1 MNTLTLQQG
10 DAIYD
15 ATSAAQSLAADPR
28 ISIWA
33 SANAGAGKTKVL
45 IDRIARLL
53 LAGAQPGR
61 VLAVTYTKAA
71 AAEMQTRLYDKLG
84 SWTIANDA
92 DLRAALT
99 KLDPKLDLE
108 LPGTL
113 SRARALFARALET
126 PGGLKI
132 QTIHAF
138 CQAILQRFPLE
149 AGVPPGFQ
157 ILDDPTRTSLSKAAF
172 EIAARKAPNA
182 FLELAAHT
190 SGSGDREAVRA
201 AVTNRE
207 ALAQMRAATQPVMT
221 RIAGALGLDP
231 NDTPD
236 AIAKRAMA
244 RLDMNALSQAAS
256 ALETSSAN
264 DKKLAQAIRKAIS
277 SASPFTGK
285 LAAKQTEGGL
295 SLTSSVSSTTPL
307 HPLRGSFPVNG
318 EAAQE
323 AWANFVSL
331 VWTQKGEARA
341 KQIYTKGMGDNA
353 AVVAALGPYDEWPSM
368 FCCDVAETENDI
380 RACAMM
386 RRSAALSQAALV
398 YSREWEQAKRSMGA
412 LDFDDL
418 VSATS
423 GLLSASDGAAQWVL
437 YKLDAGIEHILI
449 DEAQDTSPDQ
459 WDLLAPLFAALE
471 DEARDTP
478 RTRFVVGDEKQSIF
492 SFQGARPERFH
503 DERARFEAGAPVHN
517 DKRQALTFELSFRT
531 GQTILNAVDAV
542 WSICE
547 LGHEPPLKFTA
558 EVDPP
563 FERKYAFATH
573 HSAFRS
579 GQIGAVEMWPLV
591 RTQADGGALPVPAWD
606 QPQNVE
612 REDSARNR
620 LADQIAIE
628 LKQRLADGFCVWDG
642 KVTRPMV
649 PGDMMIL
656 VRKRGPFFHQLI
668 RRLKFHK
675 VPVAGADRI
684 KLVEDPAI
692 QDLIA
697 LGRFALLPEDD
708 FNTACVLKGAFCGL
722 INEDEHLFPL
732 AWDRGS
738 NSLWQRL
745 IVSSNPDHAPAR
757 AFLTRVLAH
766 AGQVPPYEFFASLL
780 ELPLPSQAKTGWQA
794 LTERLGREV
803 REPVEAFLSR
813 ALDHGKT
820 TAPTL
825 QAFLSQM
832 ETDAADVKR
841 EMDQD
846 GSGVRIMTVH
856 GAKGLEAPVVILPD
870 TTSKGQSGQSGIQ
883 FNAQAAAF
891 YWSPITGQDT
901 QEFKIGREVIDT
913 LEEQEAARLL
923 YVAMTR
929 AKDVL
934 ILCGHE
940 SGTGAEGLP
949 KKCWFRTLETGVNL
963 LGPSQTH
970 VRESF
975 TYQMWGAYPPK
986 TQAALH
992 TPKHVPAPLPS
1003 WINGPPP
1010 GETPGP
1016 RRVAPSALAPEGSD
1030 PPALS
1035 PLAPDARKRFLR
1047 GRLIHELLQRLPDLP
1062 ASKWEVA
1069 AQNRLS
1075 READLEDDTRRAI
1088 VSETLAVL
1096 NDPAF
1101 ARLFGPG
1108 SRAEAA
1114 IVGRGPGLPDDMV
1127 VNGSVDRLVV
1137 TETEVLV
1144 LDFKTN
1150 RPPPIKVED
1159 VAQVYLNQM
1168 AAYRALLQANW
1179 PGKRV
1184 RCALLWTDGPR
1195 LMELPDTIL
1204 DQALRVIATLPR

>member
-1 MNTLTLQQG
+1 MSKLTLQTG
-10 DAIYD
+10 DAVYD
-15 ATSAAQSLAADPR
+15 TTTAAQSIAANPR

-53 LAGAQPGR
+53 LAGSQPGR

-71 AAEMQTRLYDKLG
+71 AAEMQTRLYGKLG
-84 SWTIANDA
+84 SWTIASDEK
-92 DLRAALT
+92 LREALT
-99 KLDPKLDLE
+99 ELNPQLDLE

-113 SRARALFARALET
+113 SRARALFASALET

-138 CQAILQRFPLE
+138 CQTILQRFPLE

-157 ILDDPTRTSLSKAAF
+157 ILDDPTRTRLSQAAF

-182 FLELAAHT
+182 FLELAVHT
-190 SGSGDREAVRA
+190 SQSGDRDAVRNA
-201 AVTNRE
+201 MTNRDGL
-207 ALAQMRAATQPVMT
+207 ALMRAATQPVMT
-221 RIAGALGLDP
+221 RIGEVLGLDL

-236 AIAKRAMA
+236 AIATRALA
-244 RLDMNALSQAAS
+244 RLDMKALREAAS
-256 ALETSSAN
+256 ALDSSSTN
-264 DKKLAQAIRKAIS
+264 DQKLAEAIRKAI
-277 SASPFTGK
+277 ASG
-285 LAAKQTEGGL
+285 
-295 SLTSSVSSTTPL
+295 
-307 HPLRGSFPVNG
+307 
-318 EAAQE
+318 
-323 AWANFVSL
+323 AWPDFVSL

-341 KQIYTKGMGDNA
+341 KQIYTKTMGNNA
-353 AVVAALGPYDEWPSM
+353 AVVAAFGPYDEWPSN
-368 FCCDVAETENDI
+368 FCCDVEATENDI
-380 RACAMM
+380 RACHMM

-398 YSREWEQAKRSMGA
+398 YSREWARAKRSMGA

-423 GLLSASDGAAQWVL
+423 TLLSASEGSAQWVL

-471 DEARDTP
+471 NEERDTP

-492 SFQGARPERFH
+492 SFQGARPERFQE
-503 DERARFEAGAPVHN
+503 ERAAFVAGGQVHD
-517 DKRQALTFELSFRT
+517 DKREALTFELSFRT

-547 LGHEPPLKFTA
+547 LGHEPPLNFTSEA
-558 EVDPP
+558 NPP

-573 HSAFRS
+573 HSAYRS

-591 RTQADGGALPVPAWD
+591 RTQPDNGALPVPAWD

-612 REDSARNR
+612 HEDSARNR
-620 LADQIAIE
+620 LADQIAVE
-628 LKQRLADGFCVWDG
+628 LKQRLADGFCIWDKG
-642 KVTRPMV
+642 VTRPML
-649 PGDMMIL
+649 PGDVMVL

-732 AWDRGS
+732 AWDRGAS
-738 NSLWQRL
+738 SLWQRL
-745 IVSSNPDHAPAR
+745 IGSPNSAHAPAR
-757 AFLTRVLAH
+757 AFLTRVLAR

-780 ELPLPSQAKTGWQA
+780 ELPLPSQAVTGWHA
-794 LTERLGREV
+794 LIGRLGREV

-825 QAFLSQM
+825 QTFLSQM

-846 GSGVRIMTVH
+846 GLGVRIMTVH

-883 FNAQAAAF
+883 FNSAAAAF
-891 YWSPITGQDT
+891 FWSPFTGQDT
-901 QEFKIGREVIDT
+901 QEFKIGREAIDDQ
-913 LEEQEAARLL
+913 EKQEAARLL

-940 SGTGAEGLP
+940 SGSAKDGLP
-949 KKCWFRTLETGVNL
+949 SDCWFKTLERGMTL
-963 LGPSQTH
+963 LGPSQT
-970 VRESF
+970 VARDTFS
-975 TYQMWGAYPPK
+975 YQMWGVYPPM
-986 TQAALH
+986 TEAIL
-992 TPKHVPAPLPS
+992 PATHKMLLPLPA
-1003 WINGPPP
+1003 WINNPPP

-1062 ASKWEVA
+1062 AAKWQVA
-1069 AQNRLS
+1069 AQNRLT
-1075 READLEDDTRRAI
+1075 READLDDDARAAI
-1088 VSETLAVL
+1088 VEETLGVL
-1096 NDPAF
+1096 HDPKF

-1150 RPPPIKVED
+1150 RPPPLHVDD

-1179 PGKRV
+1179 PDKRV
-1184 RCALLWTDGPR
+1184 QCALLWTDGPR
-1195 LMELPDTIL
+1195 LMELPDAIL
-1204 DQALRVIATLPR
+1204 DQALHEITSLPR

>member
-1 MNTLTLQQG
+1 MGECGGWGMSDLTLRRG
-10 DAIYD
+10 DAVFDSTI
-15 ATSAAQSLAADPR
+15 AAQSVAADPR
-28 ISIWA
+28 ISVWA

-71 AAEMQTRLYDKLG
+71 AAEMQTRLYGKLG
-84 SWTIANDA
+84 SWTIAKDA
-92 DLRAALT
+92 DLRHALRE
-99 KLDPKLDLE
+99 LDPELDLE
-108 LPGTL
+108 QPGTL

-138 CQAILQRFPLE
+138 CQTILQRFPLE

-157 ILDDPTRTSLSKAAF
+157 ILDDATRSTLSKSAF
-172 EIAARKAPNA
+172 DSAARKAPNA
-182 FLELAAHT
+182 FLELAIHT
-190 SGSGDREAVRA
+190 SQSGDKDAVLSA
-201 AVTNRE
+201 IKNRDGL
-207 ALAQMRAATQPVMT
+207 ALMRQATLPPMR
-221 RIAGALGLDP
+221 RIAEALGLEVG
-231 NDTPD
+231 DTTD
-236 AIAKRAMA
+236 AIAARAFGRM
-244 RLDMNALSQAAS
+244 DFKALREAAAAMDS
-256 ALETSSAN
+256 SSAN
-264 DKKLAQAIRKAIS
+264 DKKLAQGIRDALDKN
-277 SASPFTGK
+277 PK
-285 LAAKQTEGGL
+285 
-295 SLTSSVSSTTPL
+295 V
-307 HPLRGSFPVNG
+307 
-318 EAAQE
+318 
-323 AWANFVSL
+323 WADFVSL
-331 VWTQKGEARA
+331 VWTQAGKQRS
-341 KQIYTKGMGDNA
+341 KQIYTKGMATNA
-353 AVVAALGPYDEWPSM
+353 AVVAALGPYDEWPSN
-368 FCCDVAETENDI
+368 FCLEIEAVEDSI
-380 RACAMM
+380 RACNMM
-386 RRSAALSQAALV
+386 RRSAALTQAALV
-398 YSREWEQAKRSMGA
+398 YSREWAQAKRSMGA

-423 GLLSASDGAAQWVL
+423 HLLSASEGAAQWVL

-459 WDLLAPLFAALE
+459 WDLLEPLFTVLE
-471 DEARDTP
+471 NEARDTP

-492 SFQGARPERFH
+492 SFQGARPDRFH
-503 DERARFEAGAPVHN
+503 DERARFEAGKQVHN
-517 DKRQALTFELSFRT
+517 DGRQALTFELSFRT

-542 WSICE
+542 WSICQTGA
-547 LGHEPPLKFTA
+547 LPPLAITGEA
-558 EVDPP
+558 NPP

-579 GQIGAVEMWPLV
+579 RQPGAVELWPLI
-591 RTQADGGALPVPAWD
+591 RSQEDNGALPVPAWD

-620 LADQIAIE
+620 LADQIALE
-628 LKQRLADGFCVWDG
+628 LKRRLDDGFAVWEDG
-642 KVTRPMV
+642 KTRPMV
-649 PGDMMIL
+649 PGDVMVL
-656 VRKRGPFFHQLI
+656 VKKRGPFFHQLI

-697 LGRFALLPEDD
+697 LGRFALLPQDD

-722 INEDEHLFPL
+722 IDEDTHLFPL

-738 NSLWQRL
+738 TSVWQRL
-745 IVSSNPDHAPAR
+745 QNSTEQAHGPVRDFLSR
-757 AFLTRVLAH
+757 ALLR
-766 AGQVPPYEFFASLL
+766 AGQVPPYEFFAALL
-780 ELPLPSQAKTGWQA
+780 ELPLPAKGMTGWQA
-794 LTERLGREV
+794 LIERLGREV

-825 QAFLSQM
+825 QAFLSQI

-846 GSGVRIMTVH
+846 GAGVRVMTVH

-870 TTSKGQSGQSGIQ
+870 TTTKGKAGESSIQ
-883 FNAQAAAF
+883 FNTEAAAF
-891 YWSPITGQDT
+891 YWSPSTADDT
-901 QEFKIGREVIDT
+901 QEFKFGREHIA
-913 LEEQEAARLL
+913 LQEEQESARLL

-940 SGTGAEGLP
+940 SGTAKDGVP
-949 KKCWFRTLETGVNL
+949 DKCWFKSLEAGVTL
-963 LGPSQTH
+963 LGLSQK
-970 VRESF
+970 VDRPDFS
-975 TYQMWGAYPPK
+975 YQMWGVYPSPSHSQILS
-986 TQAALH
+986 TYA
-992 TPKHVPAPLPS
+992 VPQPPPA
-1003 WINGPPP
+1003 WIYGPPP

-1016 RRVAPSALAPEGSD
+1016 RRIAPSALAPEGVE

-1047 GRLIHELLQRLPDLP
+1047 GRLIHELLQRLPDLEP
-1062 ASKWEVA
+1062 DTWEA
-1069 AQNRLS
+1069 AAVNRLK
-1075 READLEDDTRRAI
+1075 RESDLDEAARRAI

-1096 NDPAF
+1096 NDPRF
-1101 ARLFGPG
+1101 ARLFGGG

-1137 TETEVLV
+1137 TESEVLV

-1150 RPPPIKVED
+1150 RPPPLKIED

-1179 PGKRV
+1179 PDKRV

-1204 DQALRVIATLPR
+1204 DQALHEIATLPR

>member
-1 MNTLTLQQG
+1 MSKLTLTTG
-10 DAIYD
+10 DSVYD
-15 ATSAAQSLAADPR
+15 TTTAAQSVAANPH

-53 LAGAQPGR
+53 LAGSQPGR

-84 SWTIANDA
+84 SWTIASDEK
-92 DLRAALT
+92 LRAALT
-99 KLDPKLDLE
+99 DLNPQLDLE

-138 CQAILQRFPLE
+138 CQTILQRFPLE
-149 AGVPPGFQ
+149 AGVPPGFA
-157 ILDDPTRTSLSKAAF
+157 ILDDPTRDSLSQAAF

-182 FLELAAHT
+182 FLEVAAHT
-190 SGSGDREAVRA
+190 SQSGDKDAVKSA
-201 AVTNRE
+201 ITNRDNL
-207 ALAQMRAATQPVMT
+207 ALMRAAESPAMD
-221 RIAGALGLDP
+221 RIAQALGLHP
-231 NDTPD
+231 TDTPD
-236 AIAKRAMA
+236 AIEARALA
-244 RLDMNALSQAAS
+244 RLDLKALGEAAG
-256 ALETSSAN
+256 ALDSSSTN
-264 DKKLAQAIRKAIS
+264 DKKLAEAIRKAL
-277 SASPFTGK
+277 ASRSWPD
-285 LAAKQTEGGL
+285 
-295 SLTSSVSSTTPL
+295 
-307 HPLRGSFPVNG
+307 
-318 EAAQE
+318 
-323 AWANFVSL
+323 FVSL
-331 VWTQKGEARA
+331 VWTQKGQARS
-341 KQIYTKGMGDNA
+341 KQIYTKGMGNNA
-353 AVVAALGPYDEWPSM
+353 AVVAALGPYDEWPSH
-368 FCCDVAETENDI
+368 FCCSVEATENDI
-380 RACAMM
+380 RACHMM

-398 YSREWEQAKRSMGA
+398 YSREWARAKRSMGA

-423 GLLSASDGAAQWVL
+423 TLLRASEGSAQWVL

-471 DEARDTP
+471 NEERDTP

-492 SFQGARPERFH
+492 SFQGARPERFQE
-503 DERARFEAGAPVHN
+503 ERAAFVTGGQLHH
-517 DKRQALTFELSFRT
+517 DKREALTFELSFRT

-542 WSICE
+542 WSICA
-547 LGHEPPLKFTA
+547 LGHEPPLNLTS
-558 EVDPP
+558 ETNPP

-573 HSAFRS
+573 HSAYRS
-579 GQIGAVEMWPLV
+579 GQTGSVEMWPLV
-591 RTQADGGALPVPAWD
+591 RTQPDKGALPVPAWD
-606 QPQNVE
+606 HPQNVE
-612 REDSARNR
+612 HEDSARNR
-620 LADQIAIE
+620 LADQIAVE
-628 LKQRLADGFCVWDG
+628 LKQRLADGFCIWDKG
-642 KVTRPMV
+642 VTRPML
-649 PGDMMIL
+649 PGDVMVL

-708 FNTACVLKGAFCGL
+708 FNTACVLKGALCGL
-722 INEDEHLFPL
+722 IHEDTHLFPL

-738 NSLWQRL
+738 SSLWQRL
-745 IVSSNPDHAPAR
+745 IDSPNPEHVAAR
-757 AFLTRVLAH
+757 AFLTRVLAR

-780 ELPLPSQAKTGWQA
+780 ELPLPGQASTGWHA
-794 LTERLGREV
+794 LIERLGREV

-846 GSGVRIMTVH
+846 GLGVRIMTVH
-856 GAKGLEAPVVILPD
+856 GAKGLEAPMVILPD
-870 TTSKGQSGQSGIQ
+870 TTSKGQSGQSNIQ
-883 FNAQAAAF
+883 FNAAAAAF
-891 YWSPITGQDT
+891 FWSPFTGQDT
-901 QEFKIGREVIDT
+901 PEFKIGREAI
-913 LEEQEAARLL
+913 EEQEKQEAARLL

-940 SGTGAEGLP
+940 SGNAKDGLP
-949 KKCWFRTLETGVNL
+949 SDCWFKTLEQGVTL
-963 LGPSQTH
+963 LGPSQTIA
-970 VRESF
+970 RDTFS
-975 TYQMWGAYPPK
+975 YQVWGAHPPK
-986 TQAALH
+986 SEAALPAI
-992 TPKHVPAPLPS
+992 PKVLLPMPA

-1016 RRVAPSALAPEGSD
+1016 RRVAPSALAPEGTD

-1062 ASKWEVA
+1062 AAKWQSA
-1069 AQNRLS
+1069 AQNRLA
-1075 READLEDDTRRAI
+1075 READLDAHARDAI
-1088 VSETLAVL
+1088 VKETLGVL
-1096 NDPAF
+1096 NDPKF
-1101 ARLFGPG
+1101 ARLFGEG

-1137 TETEVLV
+1137 TQTEVLV

-1150 RPPPIKVED
+1150 RPPPLHVDD

-1179 PGKRV
+1179 PDKAV

-1195 LMELPDTIL
+1195 LMELPDAIL
-1204 DQALRVIATLPR
+1204 DQALHEIATLPR

>member
-1 MNTLTLQQG
+1 MSTLTLKAG
-10 DAIYD
+10 DAVYD
-15 ATSAAQSLAADPR
+15 STIAAQSIAADPR
-28 ISIWA
+28 ISVWA

-84 SWTIANDA
+84 SWTIASD
-92 DLRAALT
+92 AALREDLL
-99 KLDPKLDLE
+99 KLDPRLDLDV
-108 LPGTL
+108 PGTL
-113 SRARALFARALET
+113 TRARALFARALET

-138 CQAILQRFPLE
+138 CQTILQRFPLE
-149 AGVPPGFQ
+149 AGVPPSFQ
-157 ILDDPTRTSLSKAAF
+157 ILDDATRTSLSKTAF
-172 EIAARKAPNA
+172 ELAARKAPRA
-182 FLELAAHT
+182 FLMLAEYT
-190 SGSGDREAVRA
+190 GQSGDRDAVRA
-201 AVTNRE
+201 AIANRDGLALIAQAKEPVT
-207 ALAQMRAATQPVMT
+207 T
-221 RIAGALGLDP
+221 RIAQALGLVET
-231 NDTPD
+231 DTPD
-236 AIAKRAMA
+236 RIASRALA
-244 RLDMNALSQAAS
+244 RLDFKALAEAAA
-256 ALETSSAN
+256 ALEGSSAN
-264 DKKLAQAIRKAIS
+264 DKKLAGAIREAIALS
-277 SASPFTGK
+277 SPLVGK
-285 LAAKQTEGGL
+285 LSAQQTEGV
-295 SLTSSVSSTTPL
+295 STLTTALGPTPL
-307 HPLRGSFPVNG
+307 QSLRDSFPTSG
-318 EAAQE
+318 EAE
-323 AWANFVSL
+323 ATTAWTNFVNL
-331 VWTQKGEARA
+331 VWTGKAERR
-341 KQIYTKGMGDNA
+341 KNQIYTKSMAQNA
-353 AVVAALGPYDEWPSM
+353 AVVAALGPYDDWPSS
-368 FCCDVAETENDI
+368 FCTQIEATENDI
-380 RACAMM
+380 RACKMM
-386 RRSAALSQAALV
+386 RRSAALTQAAVV
-398 YSREWEQAKRSMGA
+398 YSREWAQMKRSMGA

-423 GLLSASDGAAQWVL
+423 KLLSSSEGAAQWVL

-459 WDLLAPLFAALE
+459 WDLMAPLFDVLE
-471 DEARDTP
+471 NEQRDTP

-492 SFQGARPERFH
+492 SFQGARPDRFH
-503 DERARFEAGAPVHN
+503 DERARFEAGGQVHG
-517 DKRQALTFELSFRT
+517 DGRQALTFELSFRT

-542 WSICE
+542 WSICQT
-547 LGHEPPLKFTA
+547 GSAPPLAFTA
-558 EVDPP
+558 EPDPP

-579 GQIGAVEMWPLV
+579 GQVGAVELWPLV
-591 RTQADGGALPVPAWD
+591 RSQDDGGALMPPAWD

-620 LADQIAIE
+620 LAEQIALT
-628 LKQRLADGFCVWDG
+628 LKQRLADGFAVWDKG
-642 KVTRPMV
+642 VTRPMV
-649 PGDMMIL
+649 AGDVMVL

-697 LGRFALLPEDD
+697 LGRFALLPKDD
-708 FNTACVLKGAFCGL
+708 FNTACVLKGALCGL
-722 INEDEHLFPL
+722 IDEDTHLFPL
-732 AWDRGS
+732 AWDRQ
-738 NSLWQRL
+738 NASLWQRL
-745 IVSSNPDHAPAR
+745 HSSSNPIHAPVR
-757 AFLTRVLAH
+757 DFLARVLAR

-780 ELPLPSQAKTGWQA
+780 ELPLPATGKTGWQS
-794 LTERLGREV
+794 LIERLGREA

-825 QAFLSQM
+825 QAFLSQI

-846 GSGVRIMTVH
+846 GSGVRVMTVH
-856 GAKGLEAPVVILPD
+856 GAKGLEAPIIILPD
-870 TTSKGQSGQSGIQ
+870 TTSKGQAGESGIQ
-883 FNAQAAAF
+883 FNATAAAF
-891 YWSPITGQDT
+891 YWSPSTKEDT
-901 QEFKIGREVIDT
+901 EEFGFGREHIAQ
-913 LEEQEAARLL
+913 QEKQESDRLL

-929 AKDVL
+929 ARDVL

-940 SGTGAEGLP
+940 SGTAKDGIP
-949 KKCWFRTLETGVNL
+949 KECWFKTLEQGVPL
-963 LGPSQTH
+963 IGSSQKI
-970 VRESF
+970 VGEDF
-975 TYQMWGAYPPK
+975 AYQMWGAYPPAAVAV
-986 TQAALH
+986 TQSPRATPQAL
-992 TPKHVPAPLPS
+992 PAWIKGPL
-1003 WINGPPP
+1003 P

-1016 RRVAPSALAPEGSD
+1016 RRVAPSALAPEGSL

-1062 ASKWEVA
+1062 STKWEPA
-1069 AQNRLS
+1069 ARNRLA
-1075 READLEDDTRRAI
+1075 REVDLDDAARTAI

-1096 NDPAF
+1096 DHPEF
-1101 ARLFGPG
+1101 AALFGEG

-1114 IVGRGPGLPDDMV
+1114 IVGQGPGLPDDMV

-1150 RPPPIKVED
+1150 HPPPLNVAD

-1168 AAYRALLQANW
+1168 AAYRALLQATW
-1179 PGKRV
+1179 PGKHV

-1195 LMELPDTIL
+1195 LMELPDAIL
-1204 DQALRVIATLPR
+1204 DQALREIASLPR

>member
-1 MNTLTLQQG
+1 MSVMTLNPG
-10 DAIYD
+10 DVVYD
-15 ATSAAQSLAADPR
+15 VTIAAQSVAADPV

-84 SWTIANDA
+84 SWTIAKDEA
-92 DLRAALT
+92 LRSALLE
-99 KLDPKLDLE
+99 LDPHLDLE
-108 LPGTL
+108 KPGTL

-138 CQAILQRFPLE
+138 CQTILQRFPLE

-157 ILDDPTRTSLSKAAF
+157 ILDDATATRLSEGAF
-172 EIAARKAPNA
+172 EIAANKAPDA
-182 FLELAAHT
+182 FLELAART
-190 SGSGDREAVRA
+190 NQSGDREIVRA
-201 AVTNRE
+201 AIKNRDG
-207 ALAQMRAATQPVMT
+207 LASMREATQPVMV
-221 RIAGALGLDP
+221 RIAEALGLDP
-231 NDTPD
+231 ADTVEGL
-236 AIAKRAMA
+236 IGRALGK
-244 RLDMNALSQAAS
+244 LDFGALGQAAA
-256 ALETSSAN
+256 ALESSSTN
-264 DKKLAQAIRKAIS
+264 DKKLASAIRLII
-277 SASPFTGK
+277 ASVNA
-285 LAAKQTEGGL
+285 LHSNA
-295 SLTSSVSSTTPL
+295 SLEELV
-307 HPLRGSFPVNG
+307 G
-318 EAAQE
+318 
-323 AWANFVSL
+323 AWALIRSL
-331 VWTQKGEARA
+331 VWTGKNERRA
-341 KQIYTKGMGDNA
+341 NQIYTKSMANNA
-353 AVVAALGPYDEWPSM
+353 AVVAALGRLDEWPSAL
-368 FCCDVAETENDI
+368 CCQIEATEDDI
-380 RACAMM
+380 RRCSML
-386 RRSAALSQAALV
+386 RRSAALTEAAFV
-398 YSREWEQAKRSMGA
+398 YSREWAQAKRSMGA

-423 GLLSASDGAAQWVL
+423 ALLSSSEGAAQWVL

-459 WDLLAPLFAALE
+459 WDLLAPLFAVLE
-471 DEARDTP
+471 SEQRDTP

-492 SFQGARPERFH
+492 SFQGARPERFEA
-503 DERARFEAGAPVHN
+503 ERARFEAAGGVQN
-517 DKRQALTFELSFRT
+517 DNRQALTFDLSFRT
-531 GQTILNAVDAV
+531 GQTILDAVDAV
-542 WSICE
+542 WSIAD
-547 LGHEPPLKFTA
+547 GDTTPPLLFTA
-558 EVDPP
+558 EPNPP
-563 FERKYAFATH
+563 FERKYAFKTR

-579 GQIGAVEMWPLV
+579 QQIGAVELWPII
-591 RTQADGGALPVPAWD
+591 RKDPDTGALPLPAWD
-606 QPQNVE
+606 HPQNVE

-620 LADQIAIE
+620 LAEQIALE
-628 LKQRLADGFCVWDG
+628 LKHRLESGFAVWD
-642 KVTRPMV
+642 KDKTRPMV
-649 PGDMMIL
+649 PGDVMVL
-656 VRKRGPFFHQLI
+656 VKKRGPFFHQLI

-697 LGRFALLPEDD
+697 LGRFALLPSDD
-708 FNTACVLKGAFCGL
+708 FNTARVLKGAFCGL
-722 INEDEHLFPL
+722 INEDTHLFPL
-732 AWDRGS
+732 AWDRGEA
-738 NSLWQRL
+738 SLWQRL
-745 IVSSNPDHAPAR
+745 QRSANPDHAPAR
-757 AFLTRVLAH
+757 ELLTRVLSR
-766 AGQVPPYEFFASLL
+766 AGQAQPYEFFAALL
-780 ELPLPSQAKTGWQA
+780 ELPLAGRGITGWQA
-794 LTERLGREV
+794 MTQRLGREV

-846 GSGVRIMTVH
+846 GAGVRVMTVH
-856 GAKGLEAPVVILPD
+856 GAKGLEAPIVILPD
-870 TTSKGQSGQSGIQ
+870 TTSRGKTGDSSIQ
-883 FNAQAAAF
+883 FNQSAAAF
-891 YWSPITGQDT
+891 YWAPSKDDDT
-901 QEFKIGREVIDT
+901 EEFAIGREAIA
-913 LEEQEAARLL
+913 LQEKQEAARLL

-929 AKDVL
+929 ARDVL
-934 ILCGHE
+934 ILCGHD
-940 SGTGAEGLP
+940 SGNGKDGIP
-949 KKCWFRTLETGVNL
+949 NDCWFRTLEAGVSC
-963 LGPSQTH
+963 LGDSETIIRPDFSY
-970 VRESF
+970 R
-975 TYQMWGAYPPK
+975 MWGAYPPASQAQVTAIA
-986 TQAALH
+986 TQ
-992 TPKHVPAPLPS
+992 PEPLPA

-1016 RRVAPSALAPEGSD
+1016 RRIAPSALAPEGSE

-1062 ASKWEVA
+1062 KERWQDAASMRLRREGDLDEA
-1069 AQNRLS
+1069 AL
-1075 READLEDDTRRAI
+1075 DAI
-1088 VSETLAVL
+1088 VSETLNVL
-1096 NDPAF
+1096 NDPKF

-1114 IVGRGPGLPDDMV
+1114 IVGRGPGLPEDMV

-1150 RPPPIKVED
+1150 RPPPLHVED
-1159 VAQVYLNQM
+1159 VAPVYLNQM

-1179 PGKRV
+1179 PDKHV

-1195 LMELPDTIL
+1195 LMELPEPIL
-1204 DQALRVIATLPR
+1204 DQALRDIAALPR